1 MKQIDQK
8 GFHARYRK
16 HKWYTQSWIQ
26 FFYLWKSIQVLF
38 ISLVLKGTPFI
49 TFVSDIYFLIYKNPL
64 DSSLIKLG
72 KFFYKKILLTYL
84 TMHKSWIKSKII
96 IWFFL
101 WLFGWYKMKNM
112 NFLINQDGFQ
122 NSFGFKILNFYNNGK
137 INLDSIR
144 LDKIYYL
151 SF

>member
-8 GFHARYRK
+8 GFHARYMK

-38 ISLVLKGTPFI
+38 ISLVLKGTPLI